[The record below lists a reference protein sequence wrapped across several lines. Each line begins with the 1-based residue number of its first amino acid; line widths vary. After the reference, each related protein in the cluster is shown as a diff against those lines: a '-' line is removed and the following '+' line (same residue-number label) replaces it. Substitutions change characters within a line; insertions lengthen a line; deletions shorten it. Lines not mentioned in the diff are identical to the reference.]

1 MEKDLDIE
9 LYNTYLEG
17 EKSAFELLYNK
28 YKDKVQYFVYNIVKD
43 YQKAEDITQEVFIYV
58 LQNKMKNGYSFKY
71 YIYLIAKSK
80 ALNYISSEK
89 RKMQI
94 HEQYFSKELNQI
106 QDDVIEFVT
115 KNETQ
120 KELIEAISL
129 LDDKYRNAIYLVK
142 IAEFSYKETADILGE
157 TVQNIKNL
165 IHRGKRDL
173 RKILIKKGFDE
184 MNKVSKISF
193 IVLCM
198 CIILSGVA
206 YATMK
211 IVERTKQKAN
221 LTPSF
226 TSSIGD
232 NDINSVWVGSFQIA
246 WNEFMD
252 KRVKGKVEFD
262 DGKSQ
267 LVDELNKRLFT
278 KEMLSSE
285 DYHIKVGQTSN
296 ELRTEILNEINNKFG
311 ISTSSALNQINFDV
325 EPGTDSYTIYSILYK
340 NFTFK
345 KSFDRLYA
353 EPFNNSGE
361 NNNKEIVKYFGI
373 NNASSEDLNSNVKVL
388 FYNNRRDFAVKLET
402 QENEDVIL
410 YYNNTNSSFNN
421 LYEEVKQKTNS
432 YKGNTEFSKDDEL
445 KVPYI
450 NVDTI
455 INYGELCG
463 RTIKGTK
470 GLYIANAIQNVKF
483 SLNEKGGNLLSEA
496 IIRDIYMSINE
507 ETRYFYYT
515 EPFVIFLKESD
526 KDNPYFA
533 LKVDDMNVLVKSS
546 KEENVIPFP

>member
-353 EPFNNSGE
+353 EPFNNSRE